1 MGVGEGNALAYPG
14 LFSVKSALHSF
25 EVLGYRLEGGRYVP
39 IEPDERGWI
48 YSATNEVWIGVTE
61 EWDGFFVID
70 ARSGE
75 RILPAQ
81 ERAEMAEERAAAEAA
96 ARAKAERRVEAMEAE
111 LARQQ
116 EELARAGGSTL

>member
-1 MGVGEGNALAYPG
+1 
-14 LFSVKSALHSF
+14 
-25 EVLGYRLEGGRYVP
+25 LGYRLEGGRYVP

-61 EWDGFFVID
+61 ERDGFFVID

-111 LARQQ
+111 LARLQ
-116 EELARAGGSTL
+116 EELARARGSTP